1 MIEVRNRLALLE
13 TAHAEIVRL
22 KTALA
27 ESEAARHVL
36 EAQLAASNVTPAN
49 LAPQPSTSRSSP
61 ALDLTTP
68 TAPPTPPKATAA
80 NSLPPG
86 NKPSFASVVASTKG
100 EKRKKRPAAS
110 PPSLHK
116 ATATVSRLFGP
127 QTDTP
132 SGYQFVYMSIARR
145 RPLQEIRRILQG
157 IKVNNSR
164 VLDIQYPVPHVVSFL
179 VHHDY
184 VFTFTSTMHLKGLA
198 VLDKFDP
205 VDPQHVADP
214 KYHALSTTEREDIAF
229 ELHIKRCTQS
239 LRYLASRRPRLFASV
254 AAFFQTEGYVTSEDI
269 EALAPEEGLFGFR
282 RPRDADAAMD
292 DDTEVEIL

>member
-1 MIEVRNRLALLE
+1 DLTNISTDFGLTTTFSASSESQQISAFMIEVRNRLALLE

-68 TAPPTPPKATAA
+68 TAPPTPPKGTAA
-80 NSLPPG
+80 TSLPPV
-86 NKPSFASVVASTKG
+86 NKPSFAFVVASTKG
-100 EKRKKRPAAS
+100 EKRKKRSAAS

-164 VLDIQYPVPHVVSFL
+164 VLDIQYPIPHVVFFL

-184 VFTFTSTMHLKGLA
+184 VFIFTSTMHLKGRGCSPLA
-198 VLDKFDP
+198 DFDP
-205 VDPQHVADP
+205 CDPKNLLDP
-214 KYHALSTTEREDIAF
+214 KYDSLSPSLRAEKAVEMENLRCLRALS
-229 ELHIKRCTQS
+229 
-239 LRYLASRRPRLFASV
+239 
-254 AAFFQTEGYVTSEDI
+254 
-269 EALAPEEGLFGFR
+269 
-282 RPRDADAAMD
+282 
-292 DDTEVEIL
+292 